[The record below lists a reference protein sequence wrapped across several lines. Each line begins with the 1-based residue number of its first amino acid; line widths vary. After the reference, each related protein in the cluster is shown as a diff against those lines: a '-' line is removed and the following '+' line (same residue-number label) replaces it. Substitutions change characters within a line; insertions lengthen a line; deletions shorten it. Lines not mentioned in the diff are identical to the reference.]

1 MSRFD
6 ELYAK
11 THPVVKDT
19 EELKH
24 VESAV
29 EDFDENGDVEETE
42 ETEETEQE
50 GEGEDADTGDSDSN

>member
-42 ETEETEQE
+42 ETEQE
-50 GEGEDADTGDSDSN
+50 GEGENADTGDGDSD

>member
-19 EELKH
+19 EEPKH

-29 EDFDENGDVEETE
+29 EDFDEEGDVEETE
-42 ETEETEQE
+42 EKEEQE
-50 GEGEDADTGDSDSN
+50 GVGENADTGSSDSD

>member
-42 ETEETEQE
+42 ETEQK
-50 GEGEDADTGDSDSN
+50 GVGEDADTGDGDSN